1 MAKFNRFS
9 GYEYVEAFADG
20 KFLADQKGASSYH
33 ETGSKPVLIKQP
45 VREDDEFT
53 PYQWKA
59 LGSEHYHQTAIAR
72 DIANV
77 KKRRG

>member
-1 MAKFNRFS
+1 MANFNRFS

-33 ETGSKPVLIKQP
+33 ETGSKPVIIKQP
-45 VREDDEFT
+45 IRENDEFT

-59 LGSEHYHQTAIAR
+59 LGSNYYHHTAIAK
-72 DIANV
+72 DIMKV
-77 KKRRG
+77 KRKRG